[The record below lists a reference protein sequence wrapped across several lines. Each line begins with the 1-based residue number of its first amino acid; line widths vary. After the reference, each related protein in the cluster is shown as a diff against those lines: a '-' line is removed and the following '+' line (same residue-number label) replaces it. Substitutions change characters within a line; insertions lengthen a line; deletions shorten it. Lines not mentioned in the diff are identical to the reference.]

1 MIAGSRKEEKNT
13 LSENEKQKKGG
24 MRGKIEGESRSA
36 RVIEYTRHAGSFVH
50 INVNPRSSTNIMY
63 S

>member
-1 MIAGSRKEEKNT
+1 MIAGSRKEKRIYCLKMKN
-13 LSENEKQKKGG
+13 KKKGG

-36 RVIEYTRHAGSFVH
+36 RVIEYIRHAGSFVH